1 MLVLSR
7 RRDEVLRL
15 TYEYIVIDI
24 TVVGIRK
31 NDIKLGITAPRSVQ
45 ILRGELLTAEDIA
58 DPPTAD
64 IPGLP
69 STIG

>member
-15 TYEYIVIDI
+15 TYEDIVIDI

-45 ILRGELLTAEDIA
+45 ILRGELLNAEDIA
-58 DPPTAD
+58 DQPAAD
-64 IPGLP
+64 VPDLP